1 MINLALR
8 DFTLPHKGLKQ
19 FKSPWGIILAIPL
32 AVAVFDPGNLSNILK
47 TSGSALGGTLP
58 YIAAAVV
65 LIAGLK
71 ATGSTTLVAKAFEG
85 RENRMIVLAALFGGL
100 APFCS
105 CEVIPFIAA
114 LLAAGTPLSAVMAF
128 WLSSPLI
135 DPSTMLI
142 AAAALGWDFAI
153 AKAVSAVA
161 LGLFGGFGV
170 KMIVRTK
177 AFSSPLREDAPSG
190 CCGCD
195 GPAQKETLL
204 WKFWHEAPRVATFRT
219 EAIAS
224 VVFLIKWITL
234 AYLIEALLI
243 SYVPADLIARVV
255 GSDGFVSIVI
265 GALVGAPAYLNGYA
279 APALVAGL
287 IEQGMTWGAGMSFTV
302 AGSISSFPAMVAVW
316 SLVRRPVFGA
326 YLAFGIVGAILC
338 GLAFAAYAG

>member
-8 DFTLPHKGLKQ
+8 NFTLPHKGLKQ
-19 FKSPWGIILAIPL
+19 FKSPWGVILAIPL
-32 AVAVFDPGNLSNILK
+32 AVAVLDPGNLPSILK
-47 TSGSALGGTLP
+47 TSGSALVGTLP
-58 YIAAAVV
+58 YIAVAVA

-170 KMIVRTK
+170 KLIVRTK
-177 AFSSPLREDAPSG
+177 AFSSPLRKDAPSG
-190 CCGCD
+190 CCG

-243 SYVPADLIARVV
+243 SYVPAELIAQVV
-255 GSDGFVSIVI
+255 GSDGFVSVVI

-338 GLAFAAYAG
+338 GLAFGAYAG